1 MIMRNAA
8 LRNLPACPTRTLL
21 IDNSGRSCGKRKR
34 KKAAPSLDMQDAHWL
49 VGIGRVR
56 KSVFGE
62 GADKQP
68 HYLIARVRGTGVEY
82 FCQIAATGICL
93 LPHLPPIEGMVRKLP
108 PHQ

>member
-21 IDNSGRSCGKRKR
+21 ADNNGKSCGKRKR

-49 VGIGRVR
+49 AGIGRVR

-62 GADKQP
+62 GADKQTSLLLGQNTRHRSRILLSNCRHWYLFAPASSP
-68 HYLIARVRGTGVEY
+68 H
-82 FCQIAATGICL
+82 
-93 LPHLPPIEGMVRKLP
+93 
-108 PHQ
+108 